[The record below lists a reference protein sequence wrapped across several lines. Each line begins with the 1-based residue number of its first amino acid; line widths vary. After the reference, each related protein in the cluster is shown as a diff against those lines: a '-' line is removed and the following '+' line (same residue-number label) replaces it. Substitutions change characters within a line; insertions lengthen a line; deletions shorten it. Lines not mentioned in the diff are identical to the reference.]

1 MDLAADGV
9 KCYGSGMS
17 GNRLTLDN
25 FLPYRLSY
33 TAGVLSER
41 IARAYRAMFD
51 LSIPEWRVMA
61 HVAERPGISQQ
72 DIGDRTR
79 MDKVMVSRA
88 AKALAAKGLLDRVAS
103 GQDRRALHLR
113 LSPAGA
119 ALFDRIAPEAL
130 RLEAQVMAS
139 LSPAE
144 VRQLRDILGRI
155 DAATLMPPAEAKL

>member
-1 MDLAADGV
+1 MV
-9 KCYGSGMS
+9 SNVTFPGMS
-17 GNRLTLDN
+17 DNGLTLDN

-33 TAGVLSER
+33 TASVLSER
-41 IARAYRAMFD
+41 IARAYRTMFD

-88 AKALAAKGLLDRVAS
+88 AKALAGKGLLDRAAS
-103 GQDRRALHLR
+103 GQDRRALRLR
-113 LSPAGA
+113 LSPAGRS
-119 ALFDRIAPEAL
+119 LFDRIAPEAL
-130 RLEAQVMAS
+130 RLEAQVIAS

-144 VRQLRDILGRI
+144 IRQLRDMLGRI
-155 DAATLMPPAEAKL
+155 DAATLALSTDATP